1 METLLNIGM
10 RGSSIY
16 FVHPPAETNI
26 TCINNYDVEGAVE
39 DALSAAGV
47 TVFHDALLAQ
57 WNHGQDPDPIYN
69 ACFTTSTK
77 PFRLECSVSPSL

>member
-1 METLLNIGM
+1 MK
-10 RGSSIY
+10 GSGIY
-16 FVHPPAETNI
+16 FVHPPTESNI
-26 TCINNYDVEGAVE
+26 TCINNNDVESAVE

-57 WNHGQDPDPIYN
+57 WNHGQHPDPIYN

-77 PFRLECSVSPSL
+77 PIRLECSVSPSA

>member
-10 RGSSIY
+10 KGSGIY
-16 FVHPPAETNI
+16 FVHPPTESNI
-26 TCINNYDVEGAVE
+26 TCINNNDVESAVE

-57 WNHGQDPDPIYN
+57 WNHGQHPDPIYN

-77 PFRLECSVSPSL
+77 PIRLECSVSPSA